1 MVTALFPLANICA
14 MNYMFHRICQLSNP
28 ELVLLECSEDMVVTH
43 SLSVS
48 GCCSRGRGS
57 DPSNRPPA
65 MGLLPLR
72 TCTARGC
79 PRRKEIDGDSF
90 MGIDMELTTDRPQCL
105 GWSSKAVHEP
115 ERHDKGGILFF
126 FYRGFLPRDIGPNSG
141 ALVPCFFF
149 ADFST
154 SVPYFLG
161 KNKLETTC
169 LPPPMSRLHA
179 GRFQHSRRPN

>member
-14 MNYMFHRICQLSNP
+14 MNYMFHRICQLGNP

-90 MGIDMELTTDRPQCL
+90 MGIDMELATDRPQCL
-105 GWSSKAVHEP
+105 GWLSKAVHEP
-115 ERHDKGGILFF
+115 ERHDKDGILFF
-126 FYRGFLPRDIGPNSG
+126 FHPGTSARIPARSCH
-141 ALVPCFFF
+141 AFFF

-154 SVPYFLG
+154 SVPWNNPAYVIFI
-161 KNKLETTC
+161 
-169 LPPPMSRLHA
+169 
-179 GRFQHSRRPN
+179 